1 MKQKDMKESKCSGS
15 TKAIHS
21 WLYIGNLDGNSIY
34 RCENCSKLKKARGNK
49 IVQKERPLIQL
60 SKTKENQI
68 IITGKKLSCEWLDS
82 FILIWSGEEHKYR
95 K

>member
-1 MKQKDMKESKCSGS
+1 MRKDECSGS

-34 RCENCSKLKKARGNK
+34 RCENCERLKKARGMK
-49 IVQKERPLIQL
+49 INNKERPLIQL
-60 SKTKENQI
+60 SKVGENQI

-82 FILIWSGEEHKYR
+82 FILVWSKEEHKY
-95 K
+95 KK